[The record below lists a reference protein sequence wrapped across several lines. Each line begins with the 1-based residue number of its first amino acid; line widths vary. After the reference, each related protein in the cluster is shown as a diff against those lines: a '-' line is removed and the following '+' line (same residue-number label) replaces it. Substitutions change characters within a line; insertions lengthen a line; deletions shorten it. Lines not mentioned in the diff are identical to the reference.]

1 MSKLLLSKSIQ
12 TKIGPM
18 IAMATNEAL
27 VLLEFHDRPIL
38 EYELKELQQRYGY
51 KIEAGSNGVLDQIQV
66 ELDAYFE
73 GKLTRFETP
82 LALPAMPFQK
92 QIWSVLQEIP
102 YGETRT
108 YGGVARDLGKPN
120 SSRAVGAANGQNR
133 IAIVIPCHRVIG
145 ADGALTGYGGG
156 KHRKRY
162 LLDLEHRVA
171 AGISESPVFHPITAQ
186 SSIF

>member
-1 MSKLLLSKSIQ
+1 MPKLLLSKSIQ

-18 IAMATNEAL
+18 IAMASDEAL
-27 VLLEFHDRPIL
+27 VLLEFHDRPAL
-38 EYELKELQQRYGY
+38 PFELKELQQRYGY
-51 KIEAGSNGVLDQIQV
+51 SITSGSNDVLDGIQA

-73 GKLTRFETP
+73 GRLTRFETP
-82 LALPAMPFQK
+82 LSLPSMPFQR
-92 QIWSVLQEIP
+92 QIWSLLQTIP

-108 YGGVARDLGKPN
+108 YGGMARDLGKPN

-133 IAIVIPCHRVIG
+133 IAILVPCHRVIG

-156 KHRKRY
+156 KHRKRH

-171 AGISESPVFHPITAQ
+171 ASRADSPVFHPITAQ
-186 SSIF
+186 SSML

>member
-1 MSKLLLSKSIQ
+1 
-12 TKIGPM
+12 M
-18 IAMATNEAL
+18 IALATHEAL
-27 VLLEFHDRPIL
+27 VLLEFHDRPVL
-38 EYELKELQQRYGY
+38 PDELKELQQRYGY
-51 KIEAGSNGVLDQIQV
+51 IMEAGSNVVLDQIQA
-66 ELDAYFE
+66 ELDAYFD

-82 LALPAMPFQK
+82 LFLPARPFQK
-92 QIWSVLQEIP
+92 QIWSALQEIP

-108 YGGVARDLGKPN
+108 YGGIARGLGKPD

-133 IAIVIPCHRVIG
+133 LAIVVPCHRVIG

-171 AGISESPVFHPITAQ
+171 AGISASPVFHPITAQ
-186 SSIF
+186 GSMI